1 MSEIKQYDIRVHVKT
16 EYLPSESDED
26 SSRYVF
32 AYTITVENHGEIP
45 AKLLSRHWIIT
56 DAENRVQEVK
66 GKGVIGEQPHL
77 KSGESFSY
85 TSGTM
90 IETPVGSMQG
100 TYQMIADDGETFDAI
115 IKPFTLAIPGV
126 LHWQKNG
133 AILKMAPGGCRHQ
146 IRMSIHKHFRPVVS
160 RSLAT

>member
-126 LHWQKNG
+126 LH
-133 AILKMAPGGCRHQ
+133 
-146 IRMSIHKHFRPVVS
+146 
-160 RSLAT
+160 

>member
-26 SSRYVF
+26 KNRFVF
-32 AYTITVENHGEIP
+32 AYTISVENHGVQA

-77 KSGESFSY
+77 KEGESFSY

-90 IETPVGSMQG
+90 IETQVGSMQG
-100 TYQMIADDGETFDAI
+100 AYQMIADDGHKFDAE

-126 LHWQKNG
+126 LH
-133 AILKMAPGGCRHQ
+133 
-146 IRMSIHKHFRPVVS
+146 
-160 RSLAT
+160 